1 VTLNMKPDTANRVRA
16 TGFRFISSM
25 ELPPGR
31 YQVRVAAREGNS
43 KRAGSNTYDLE
54 VPDFTKQQLVMS
66 SIALTSALSGAAPTV
81 RPKDPLERLLPG
93 PLTAYRDFPQVDEL
107 AFFTEVYDNLTKSAH
122 KVQLTATVKAE
133 GGQTVFETKEERDSS
148 ELNGSAGGYGF
159 TARIPLKT
167 MTPALYVLRV
177 EATSQIGDRFSTA
190 REIVFR
196 VLPTP
201 AR

>member
-1 VTLNMKPDTANRVRA
+1 MTW
-16 TGFRFISSM
+16 
-25 ELPPGR
+25 
-31 YQVRVAAREGNS
+31 
-43 KRAGSNTYDLE
+43 
-54 VPDFTKQQLVMS
+54 
-66 SIALTSALSGAAPTV
+66 
-81 RPKDPLERLLPG
+81 
-93 PLTAYRDFPQVDEL
+93 LTAFLPL
-107 AFFTEVYDNLTKSAH
+107 ASSPGH
-122 KVQLTATVKAE
+122 
-133 GGQTVFETKEERDSS
+133 EE

-196 VLPTP
+196 VVPAP